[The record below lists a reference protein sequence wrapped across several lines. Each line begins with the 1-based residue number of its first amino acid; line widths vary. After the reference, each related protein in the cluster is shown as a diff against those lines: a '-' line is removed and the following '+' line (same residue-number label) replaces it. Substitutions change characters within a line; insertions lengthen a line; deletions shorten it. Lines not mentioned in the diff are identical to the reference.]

1 MRHARY
7 DILSQMLQTTHIQ
20 VNMDIFLKFGLFGHF
35 NSMGGPVDILLIFLI
50 LMGEL
55 WLLSDY

>member
-55 WLLSDY
+55 